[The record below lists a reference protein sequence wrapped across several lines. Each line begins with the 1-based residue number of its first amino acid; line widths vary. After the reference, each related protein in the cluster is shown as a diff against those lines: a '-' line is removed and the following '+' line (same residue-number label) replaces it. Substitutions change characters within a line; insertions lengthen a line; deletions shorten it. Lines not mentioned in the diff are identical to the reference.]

1 MFCLECK
8 AAAVQPSS
16 CAPSSEETAMR
27 DITEAHWKTLKG
39 LRERA
44 LERFAQRILGESQ
57 ALFNNPMAG

>member
-1 MFCLECK
+1 
-8 AAAVQPSS
+8 
-16 CAPSSEETAMR
+16 MR